1 NAALACRR
9 HNLCKANTGWQY
21 HRNHDGTLTWTDDT
35 GHPHTNHPP
44 QRWSNRPH
52 TGSAATGGVPA
63 ERPAERALAGRTYL
77 GDPPF

>member
-44 QRWSNRPH
+44 QRWNSGRPPSRSPQARGTSSH
-52 TGSAATGGVPA
+52 RFDP
-63 ERPAERALAGRTYL
+63 RPYS